1 MSEVQ
6 QSLQNIGWIGLG
18 KMGHPMAINLIKAG
32 KKVSVFNRTTEK
44 TKAHVNLGGIAI
56 SSIKELASSSDVI
69 FTMISDD
76 KAIEEIAL
84 SDNGIIAN
92 TQEKASLID
101 MSTISPAMSAKV
113 AEAATEK
120 HINYLRA
127 PVNGTVM
134 QAEAGSLVIL
144 CSGPKT
150 AYEDCL
156 PLLEI
161 LGSKIF
167 YIGEDEQ
174 ARFLKLCIN
183 SMVGIS
189 SSMMGEALAFGE
201 AGGLDW
207 NTMIDV
213 ISSSA
218 VGSPILNYKKETL
231 KKRDFTPAFTA
242 RQMAKDFDLVL
253 DTANL
258 KNIPMPITSTVRQ
271 HWSAMIGTG
280 RGELDYFAYVEMLE
294 ELAGIK
300 RSQTEN

>member
-84 SDNGIIAN
+84 SDDGIIAN
-92 TQEKASLID
+92 TQERASLID

-150 AYEDCL
+150 TYEDCL

>member
-6 QSLQNIGWIGLG
+6 QSLLNIGWIGLG

-44 TKAHVNLGGIAI
+44 TKAQVNLGGIAI
-56 SSIKELASSSDVI
+56 NSIKELASSSDVI

-84 SDNGIIAN
+84 SDDGIIAN
-92 TQEKASLID
+92 TQERASLID

-150 AYEDCL
+150 TFEDCL

-167 YIGEDEQ
+167 YIGQDEQ

-253 DTANL
+253 ETANL

-300 RSQTEN
+300 RNQTEN

>member
-1 MSEVQ
+1 
-6 QSLQNIGWIGLG
+6 
-18 KMGHPMAINLIKAG
+18 MAINLIKAG

-44 TKAHVNLGGIAI
+44 TKAQVNLGGIAI
-56 SSIKELASSSDVI
+56 NSIKELASSSDVI

-84 SDNGIIAN
+84 SDDGIIAN
-92 TQEKASLID
+92 TQERASLID
-101 MSTISPAMSAKV
+101 MSTVSPAMSAKV

-150 AYEDCL
+150 TFEDCL

-167 YIGEDEQ
+167 YIGQDEQ

-253 DTANL
+253 ETANL

-300 RSQTEN
+300 RNQTEN

>member
-32 KKVSVFNRTTEK
+32 KKVSVFNRTTKK

-56 SSIKELASSSDVI
+56 SSIKELTSSSDVI

-84 SDNGIIAN
+84 SDDGIIAN
-92 TQEKASLID
+92 TQERASLID

-113 AEAATEK
+113 AEAATKK

-134 QAEAGSLVIL
+134 QAEAASLVIL

-150 AYEDCL
+150 TYEDCL

>member
-84 SDNGIIAN
+84 SDDGIIAN
-92 TQEKASLID
+92 TQERASLID
-101 MSTISPAMSAKV
+101 MSTISPTMSAKV

-120 HINYLRA
+120 HINYQRA

-134 QAEAGSLVIL
+134 QAEAASLVIL

-150 AYEDCL
+150 TYEDCV

-213 ISSSA
+213 IASSA
-218 VGSPILNYKKETL
+218 VGSPLFNFKKETL

>member
-44 TKAHVNLGGIAI
+44 TKAQVNLGGIAI
-56 SSIKELASSSDVI
+56 NSIKELASSSDVI

-84 SDNGIIAN
+84 SEDGIIAN
-92 TQEKASLID
+92 TQERASLID
-101 MSTISPAMSAKV
+101 MSTVSPAMSAKV

-150 AYEDCL
+150 TFEDCL

-167 YIGEDEQ
+167 YIGQDEQ

-253 DTANL
+253 ETANL

-300 RSQTEN
+300 RNQTEN

>member
-6 QSLQNIGWIGLG
+6 QSLLNIGWIGLG

-56 SSIKELASSSDVI
+56 SSIKELTSSSDVI

-84 SDNGIIAN
+84 SDDGIIAN
-92 TQEKASLID
+92 TQERASLID

-150 AYEDCL
+150 TYEDCL

-201 AGGLDW
+201 ASGLDW

-213 ISSSA
+213 I
-218 VGSPILNYKKETL
+218 
-231 KKRDFTPAFTA
+231 
-242 RQMAKDFDLVL
+242 
-253 DTANL
+253 
-258 KNIPMPITSTVRQ
+258 
-271 HWSAMIGTG
+271 
-280 RGELDYFAYVEMLE
+280 
-294 ELAGIK
+294 
-300 RSQTEN
+300 

>member
-6 QSLQNIGWIGLG
+6 QSLLNIGWIGLG

-84 SDNGIIAN
+84 SDDGIIAN
-92 TQEKASLID
+92 TQERASLID

-150 AYEDCL
+150 TYEDCL

>member
-44 TKAHVNLGGIAI
+44 TTAHVNLGGIVI

-84 SDNGIIAN
+84 SDDGIIAN
-92 TQEKASLID
+92 TQERVSLID

-134 QAEAGSLVIL
+134 QAEAASLVIL

-150 AYEDCL
+150 TYEDCL
-156 PLLEI
+156 PLFEI

>member
-6 QSLQNIGWIGLG
+6 QSLLNIGWIGLG

-44 TKAHVNLGGIAI
+44 TKAHVNLGGVAI

-84 SDNGIIAN
+84 SDDGIIAN
-92 TQEKASLID
+92 TQERASLID

-150 AYEDCL
+150 TYEDCL

>member
-84 SDNGIIAN
+84 SDDGIIAN

-150 AYEDCL
+150 TYEDCL

-183 SMVGIS
+183 AMVGIS

>member
-76 KAIEEIAL
+76 KALEEIAL
-84 SDNGIIAN
+84 SDDGIIAN
-92 TQEKASLID
+92 TQERASLID

-150 AYEDCL
+150 TYEDCL

-183 SMVGIS
+183 AMVGIS